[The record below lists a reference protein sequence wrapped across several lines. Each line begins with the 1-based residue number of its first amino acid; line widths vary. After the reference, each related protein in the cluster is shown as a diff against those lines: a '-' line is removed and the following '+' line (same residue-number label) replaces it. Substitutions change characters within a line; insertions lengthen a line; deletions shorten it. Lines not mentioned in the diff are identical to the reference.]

1 MQSSSKRTVQ
11 VNVKM
16 SVEDFEMFKRAAD
29 ALWPNAVLTNSSIVL
44 GLAKLG
50 SARRQKSPGKA
61 VSPKSAGKTQTAA
74 KDEENVVKPRA

>member
-16 SVEDFEMFKRAAD
+16 SVEDFALLKKAAD
-29 ALWPNAVLTNSSIVL
+29 DLWPDAVLTNSSIVL

-50 SARRQKSPGKA
+50 SNHKSKATGRSSLPGRWQDETARRGLK
-61 VSPKSAGKTQTAA
+61 
-74 KDEENVVKPRA
+74 

>member
-50 SARRQKSPGKA
+50 SVHQNKTARPTSSSSSGRD
-61 VSPKSAGKTQTAA
+61 KTPQRS
-74 KDEENVVKPRA
+74 RAT

>member
-16 SVEDFEMFKRAAD
+16 SVEDFEMFRRAAD

-50 SARRQKSPGKA
+50 SSRQNLTAQNPVVQNKAKHEKARRSKA
-61 VSPKSAGKTQTAA
+61 TPQ
-74 KDEENVVKPRA
+74 

>member
-16 SVEDFEMFKRAAD
+16 SVEDFALLKKAAETFS
-29 ALWPNAVLTNSSIVL
+29 PNALLTNSSIVL

-50 SARRQKSPGKA
+50 SAQRRQGAAKLLHEPAGKA
-61 VSPKSAGKTQTAA
+61 RNA
-74 KDEENVVKPRA
+74 EEAH

>member
-16 SVEDFEMFKRAAD
+16 SVEDFALLKKAAD
-29 ALWPNAVLTNSSIVL
+29 DLWPDAVLTNSSIVL

-50 SARRQKSPGKA
+50 SNHKGKTIRRPAIPGRWEDKMARRSLK
-61 VSPKSAGKTQTAA
+61 
-74 KDEENVVKPRA
+74 

>member
-1 MQSSSKRTVQ
+1 MDRSSMQGSSKRTVQ

-16 SVEDFEMFKRAAD
+16 SVEDFELLKKAAD

-50 SARRQKSPGKA
+50 SGQARHAGNRQPKA
-61 VSPKSAGKTQTAA
+61 V
-74 KDEENVVKPRA
+74 PRG